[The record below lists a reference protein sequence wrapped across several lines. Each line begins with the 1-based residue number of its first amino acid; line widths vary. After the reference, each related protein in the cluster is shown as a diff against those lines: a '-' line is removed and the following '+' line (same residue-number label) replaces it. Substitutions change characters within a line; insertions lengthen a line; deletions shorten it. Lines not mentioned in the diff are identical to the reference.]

1 MSSYPA
7 SLCFK
12 VREHHSC
19 RWLQTEMP
27 GSSSVI
33 LFTVWWRGF
42 PPNHYPAVVSTY
54 HTCHRSVPNL
64 DRIHGRSGS
73 RPNPTTVRINSWEAI
88 HNIQLHTHSCSSA
101 STFCWLKRRRNFLLR
116 HLKSVHTCKRIS
128 IAAGG
133 TQKPWK
139 AVR

>member
-88 HNIQLHTHSCSSA
+88 HNIQLHTHTAALQHLHSADWSVAGTSSSDIWNQ
-101 STFCWLKRRRNFLLR
+101 STLVNAL
-116 HLKSVHTCKRIS
+116 
-128 IAAGG
+128 A
-133 TQKPWK
+133 
-139 AVR
+139 